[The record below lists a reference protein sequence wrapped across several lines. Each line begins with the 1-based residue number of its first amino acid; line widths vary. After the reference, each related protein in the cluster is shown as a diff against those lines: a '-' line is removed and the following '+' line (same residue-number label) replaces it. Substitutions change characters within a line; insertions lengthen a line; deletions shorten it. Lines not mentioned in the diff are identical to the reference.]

1 MIRMNNKSGKEVLK
15 KSGEKWWGDMRKRT
29 KRKSKNKG

>member
-15 KSGEKWWGDMRKRT
+15 KSGEKWWGDMRKEDEEEE
-29 KRKSKNKG
+29 